1 MKHLLTLLLSVFVF
15 EAAIQAQAP
24 QLLNY
29 QGVARNGFG
38 NALPNRQ
45 MTLRLSIRNGGSSG
59 TVVYS
64 ETRTVTTNGGG
75 LYSVQIGSTGT
86 SATTGSIAT
95 INWQVGTK
103 FLQVEVDPDAG
114 TNFVDL
120 GTTQLVS
127 VPYAM
132 SAGVATPGGSAG
144 GDLSGTY
151 PNPTVANS
159 AINTIKLADAAVTT
173 LKLADQSVTTSKLA
187 DYSVTTAKLADLSVT
202 TGKLVDASVTTAK
215 IADANV
221 TTAKLADA
229 SVTDAKIVTVAGSKV
244 TGNIAGNAA
253 NVTGTVAVANG
264 GTGATTAAAARTNL
278 GLGNVD
284 NTSDLNKP
292 ISTATQ
298 AALDLKENLTNKS
311 TATTL
316 GTSDVLYP
324 TQNAV
329 KSYVDGQI
337 VASSTPDATTTV
349 KGKVQLAGDLTGT
362 AASPS
367 VAAGAITTTKLA
379 DGAVTTAKITDA
391 NVTTSKLADAS
402 VTDAKIVTVAGS
414 KVTGNIA
421 GNAAT
426 VTTNANLTGPV
437 TSVGNATAIADGA
450 LSIAKTSGLQTA
462 VDAKENLTNK
472 STATTLGTSD
482 VLYPTQNAVKSYV
495 DGQIVASSTPDAT
508 TTVKGKVQL
517 AGDLTGTA
525 ASPSVAAGAITTTKL
540 ADGAVTTAKITDA
553 NVTTSKLADASVTD
567 AKIVTVAGS
576 KVTGN
581 IAGNAATVTTNANLT
596 GPVTSVGN
604 ATAIAN
610 GAITNAM
617 LANSAVANLSGTNT
631 GDQTTITG
639 NAGTVTN
646 GVYTVGDQT
655 IAGVKTFSSTIVG
668 SVSGNAA
675 NVTGTVAIAN
685 GGTGATTAAGART
698 NLGGTTV
705 GGNFFTLSN
714 PSAITFPRVNA
725 DNTIS
730 ALSASDF
737 RTAIGAASSS
747 SSGTVTSVAALT
759 LGTAGTDL
767 SSSVANGST
776 TPVITLNVPD
786 ASATAR
792 GVITTGT
799 QTFAGA
805 KTFSSDITVN
815 GVKIGRGAGNNDQNV
830 AVGAD
835 ALASGTGT
843 RNTAI
848 GYGAMRQYSGTS
860 FDNNTSVGYFNMPSL
875 TTGNGNTSVGAEAM
889 LSITTGTQNTS
900 IGNQSLIN
908 TTGNNNVGVGKSAG
922 QTITTGSGNTILGTD
937 ADVAAN
943 NLSNATAIGYG
954 ATVTASNSIQL
965 GNASITNVNTSG
977 TLTAG
982 SVTYPSS
989 HGSANQVLSTNGSGT
1004 LAWTTPS
1011 TTATAYSGVL
1021 PIANGGTGSATQNF
1035 VDLSTNQTVNGNKSF
1050 SSDISVNGL
1059 TIGKGA
1065 GNNNSA
1071 NTAIGNATLAA
1082 NTTGSNNTA
1091 NGYNALSNNTTG
1103 RQNTANG
1110 SGSLYSNTTGSNNT
1124 ANGLYSL
1131 YSNTTGG
1138 NNTANGFYSLYSN
1151 TTGSNNTAY
1160 GYSSLQSNTTGNW
1173 STAYGFKSLYSN
1185 TTGYDNT
1192 ANGTYSLESNTTGIR
1207 NTANGTYSLQYN
1219 TTGIS
1224 NTANGTY
1231 SLYSNTTG
1239 NYNTANGAFSLYLNT
1254 TGGYNTANGYNSL
1267 YRNTTGY
1274 ENTANGFQSLFSNTT
1289 GYDNTAN
1296 GYSSLQSNT
1305 TGNYNTA
1312 NGYFAGRFIADGSTS
1327 NTTSDY
1333 SVYLGSNTKA
1343 SADDAQNEVVI
1354 GYNAIGAGSNTI
1366 QLGNTSITNVKTS
1379 GTITADAVTYP
1390 KAHGTSGQVLSTTGS
1405 GTLTWITPSTTAT
1418 AFSGVLPIA
1427 NGGTGSSTQNFV
1439 DLSNN
1444 QTISGYK
1451 SFSTNINANDIQI
1464 GKPSAGSQ
1472 NTMLGEAVFAYG
1484 TPGSNNTALGF
1495 MTLTSLQGGDDN
1507 TAVGTNAIRQGGAAN
1522 GSRNTAVGSS
1532 ALSNGG
1538 ASNDNVAIGSYA
1550 MPASVTGSSN
1560 VALGSSALYSNTSA
1574 SYNVGVGFEALKNTT
1589 TGGNNTAIGRG
1600 AMLSNTSGDVNT
1612 AVGENALVSNTIGRY
1627 NTAIGVQAQE
1637 QNTTG
1642 AQNTAIGVA
1651 AIDRNTAG
1659 NYNAV
1664 LGAFS
1669 GRYIADN
1676 STYNTA
1682 IDNSVLV
1689 GALSRPLANN
1699 ANNEIVI
1706 GYNAIGNG
1714 SNTVTLGNTSVTNVK
1729 TSGTLTA
1736 DAVTYPKAHGT
1747 AGQVLST
1754 TGSGTL
1760 AWTTPITAVT
1770 TVGTI
1775 AGSSTANGATISGAT
1790 LTLAPADGTNGGIV
1804 TSGTQTFAGS
1814 KTFGSDLTVNGKVI
1828 VGASSAASASAVLEA
1843 SSTTQGFLPPR
1854 MTTTQRDAIA
1864 SPAEGLLIYNTTNK
1878 SIDVYA
1884 PTSSGGESF
1893 LSGNEF
1899 CSTTMGNVYMMNQW
1913 SNLTRGMAQSFV
1925 SGGGLLSSI
1934 TIKVGSVVSESTS
1947 SLYEL
1952 NVFNGSPSGCG
1963 NNGSTCALSD
1973 LGTPIATSQV
1983 SIGSAGEITLNLASP
1998 VSLTLTQT
2006 YTFSITPT
2014 VLTQGFMWNCYSS
2027 GYSSGASFGISG
2039 NVSGAGDD
2047 FKFRTNYL
2055 GWKSLNFQ

>member
-1 MKHLLTLLLSVFVF
+1 
-15 EAAIQAQAP
+15 
-24 QLLNY
+24 
-29 QGVARNGFG
+29 
-38 NALPNRQ
+38 
-45 MTLRLSIRNGGSSG
+45 
-59 TVVYS
+59 
-64 ETRTVTTNGGG
+64 

-86 SATTGSIAT
+86 SATTGSLAT

-151 PNPTVANS
+151 PNPSVANS

-202 TGKLVDASVTTAK
+202 TGKLVDKSVTTAK

-298 AALDLKENLTNKS
+298 AALDLKENLSNKS
-311 TATTL
+311 TVTTL

-337 VASSTPDATTTV
+337 VASSTPDATTAV

-362 AASPS
+362 AESPS
-367 VAAGAITTTKLA
+367 VAAGAITTM
-379 DGAVTTAKITDA
+379 
-391 NVTTSKLADAS
+391 KLADAS
-402 VTDAKIVTVAGS
+402 VTDAKIVTVSGS
-414 KVTGNIA
+414 KVTGNIS
-421 GNAAT
+421 GNAGTVTNGVYTVGDQTIAGVKTFSSTIVGSVSGNAST

-450 LSIAKTSGLQTA
+450 LSIAKTSGLQA
-462 VDAKENLTNK
+462 ALDAKESLSNK

-482 VLYPTQNAVKSYV
+482 DFYPTQNAVKSYV
-495 DGQIVASSTPDAT
+495 DGQIVSNTTPDAT

-525 ASPSVAAGAITTTKL
+525 ASPAVAAAAITT
-540 ADGAVTTAKITDA
+540 A
-553 NVTTSKLADASVTD
+553 KLADASVTD

-581 IAGNAATVTTNANLT
+581 ISGNAGTVTNGVYTVGDQTIAGVKTFSSTIVGSVSGNAATVTTNANLT

-747 SSGTVTSVAALT
+747 TSGTVTSVAALT
-759 LGTAGTDL
+759 LGTTGTDL

-943 NLSNATAIGYG
+943 NLSNATALGYG
-954 ATVTASNSIQL
+954 ATVAASNRVQL
-965 GNASITNVNTSG
+965 GNTDVTNVKTSG

-982 SVTYPSS
+982 AITYPNTA
-989 HGSANQVLSTNGSGT
+989 GTNGYYLKTDGSGT
-1004 LAWTTPS
+1004 ASWAAVSSGATS
-1011 TTATAYSGVL
+1011 VGAIAGSSTAYGASITSGVL
-1021 PIANGGTGSATQNF
+1021 NLAPADGTNGGVVTTSAQTF
-1035 VDLSTNQTVNGNKSF
+1035 AGAKTFSSDLTVNG
-1050 SSDISVNGL
+1050 ITV
-1059 TIGKGA
+1059 GKGL
-1065 GNNNSA
+1065 NSIVN
-1071 NTAIGNATLAA
+1071 NTAIGLSTLAA
-1082 NTTGSNNTA
+1082 NTTGTYNTA
-1091 NGYNALSNNTTG
+1091 TGNSALT
-1103 RQNTANG
+1103 
-1110 SGSLYSNTTGSNNT
+1110 SNTTGEGNT
-1124 ANGLYSL
+1124 AIGSSALG
-1131 YSNTTGG
+1131 SNTTGAY
-1138 NNTANGFYSLYSN
+1138 NTATGYNAMISN
-1151 TTGSNNTAY
+1151 STGQLNTAY
-1160 GYSSLQSNTTGNW
+1160 GMYSVRSNTTGNN
-1173 STAYGFKSLYSN
+1173 N
-1185 TTGYDNT
+1185 TGTGYDALYANTLGNNNT
-1192 ANGTYSLESNTTGIR
+1192 AAGSSALS
-1207 NTANGTYSLQYN
+1207 
-1219 TTGIS
+1219 
-1224 NTANGTY
+1224 
-1231 SLYSNTTG
+1231 SNTTG
-1239 NYNTANGAFSLYLNT
+1239 NYNIAYGSEAGTFLANG
-1254 TGGYNTANGYNSL
+1254 
-1267 YRNTTGY
+1267 
-1274 ENTANGFQSLFSNTT
+1274 
-1289 GYDNTAN
+1289 
-1296 GYSSLQSNT
+1296 
-1305 TGNYNTA
+1305 
-1312 NGYFAGRFIADGSTS
+1312 STY

-1343 SADDAQNEVVI
+1343 SADNAQNEIVI
-1354 GYNAIGAGSNTI
+1354 GYNAVGNGSNTAQI
-1366 QLGNTSITNVKTS
+1366 GNSSITNVKTS
-1379 GTITADAVTYP
+1379 GTLTSGAVTYP
-1390 KAHGTSGQVLSTTGS
+1390 NTDGTANQVLTTNGS
-1405 GTLTWITPSTTAT
+1405 GVASWSTPT
-1418 AFSGVLPIA
+1418 
-1427 NGGTGSSTQNFV
+1427 
-1439 DLSNN
+1439 
-1444 QTISGYK
+1444 
-1451 SFSTNINANDIQI
+1451 
-1464 GKPSAGSQ
+1464 
-1472 NTMLGEAVFAYG
+1472 
-1484 TPGSNNTALGF
+1484 
-1495 MTLTSLQGGDDN
+1495 
-1507 TAVGTNAIRQGGAAN
+1507 
-1522 GSRNTAVGSS
+1522 
-1532 ALSNGG
+1532 
-1538 ASNDNVAIGSYA
+1538 
-1550 MPASVTGSSN
+1550 
-1560 VALGSSALYSNTSA
+1560 
-1574 SYNVGVGFEALKNTT
+1574 
-1589 TGGNNTAIGRG
+1589 
-1600 AMLSNTSGDVNT
+1600 
-1612 AVGENALVSNTIGRY
+1612 
-1627 NTAIGVQAQE
+1627 
-1637 QNTTG
+1637 
-1642 AQNTAIGVA
+1642 
-1651 AIDRNTAG
+1651 
-1659 NYNAV
+1659 
-1664 LGAFS
+1664 
-1669 GRYIADN
+1669 
-1676 STYNTA
+1676 
-1682 IDNSVLV
+1682 
-1689 GALSRPLANN
+1689 
-1699 ANNEIVI
+1699 
-1706 GYNAIGNG
+1706 
-1714 SNTVTLGNTSVTNVK
+1714 
-1729 TSGTLTA
+1729 
-1736 DAVTYPKAHGT
+1736 
-1747 AGQVLST
+1747 
-1754 TGSGTL
+1754 
-1760 AWTTPITAVT
+1760 TAVT
-1770 TVGTI
+1770 TIGSI
-1775 AGSSTANGATISGAT
+1775 AGSSTSNGATISGAT

-1804 TSGTQTFAGS
+1804 TTGAQTIAGDKTFTGSIRGKVSLSSEITANLTINSSNAEDYNSKILICNPTSGAITITFESGLPSGFNCMILQKSATANKINFAAGS
-1814 KTFGSDLTVNGKVI
+1814 SVTLNNRNNYTATAGQYALATI
-1828 VGASSAASASAVLEA
+1828 VH
-1843 SSTTQGFLPPR
+1843 
-1854 MTTTQRDAIA
+1854 
-1864 SPAEGLLIYNTTNK
+1864 
-1878 SIDVYA
+1878 
-1884 PTSSGGESF
+1884 
-1893 LSGNEF
+1893 
-1899 CSTTMGNVYMMNQW
+1899 
-1913 SNLTRGMAQSFV
+1913 
-1925 SGGGLLSSI
+1925 
-1934 TIKVGSVVSESTS
+1934 
-1947 SLYEL
+1947 
-1952 NVFNGSPSGCG
+1952 
-1963 NNGSTCALSD
+1963 
-1973 LGTPIATSQV
+1973 
-1983 SIGSAGEITLNLASP
+1983 IGSNIIVT
-1998 VSLTLTQT
+1998 
-2006 YTFSITPT
+2006 
-2014 VLTQGFMWNCYSS
+2014 
-2027 GYSSGASFGISG
+2027 
-2039 NVSGAGDD
+2039 AGDM
-2047 FKFRTNYL
+2047 
-2055 GWKSLNFQ
+2055 Q